1 MLFPESNVSIH
12 IKKQSAEFLI
22 TGRADWAMGYKS
34 MGDEGSLL
42 NAMVAKQR
50 SEFSKG
56 EAQLTAYLAILRE
69 NRRRAKKVNYRT
81 QGFYSDGTRFGF
93 LCITE
98 EGVVRHSRIFD
109 ISKKGELKVVFSFI
123 VNMMETAMKMTP
135 TVTPT
140 KLGPRRDLEVE
151 SYHDEVWTEIYKWV
165 HESVVVSPDSTE
177 DDLIDIERCVS
188 PNSTEDDL
196 INIS

>member
-22 TGRADWAMGYKS
+22 TGRADWAMVYKS

-42 NAMVAKQR
+42 NAMEAKQR
-50 SEFSKG
+50 SEFSK
-56 EAQLTAYLAILRE
+56 LRE

-140 KLGPRRDLEVE
+140 KLGPWRDLEVE

-177 DDLIDIERCVS
+177 NDLIDIERCVS

>member
-1 MLFPESNVSIH
+1 MLFPESNVSVR
-12 IKKQSAEFLI
+12 IKKQPAEFLI
-22 TGRADWAMGYKS
+22 TGRADWAMGYKAL
-34 MGDEGSLL
+34 GDEGSLL
-42 NAMVAKQR
+42 NAMEAKQR

-98 EGVVRHSRIFD
+98 EGVVRLSRIFD
-109 ISKKGELKVVFSFI
+109 IGKRGELKMVFSFI
-123 VNMMETAMKMTP
+123 VNIIETAMKMTP

-140 KLGPRRDLEVE
+140 KPGPQRDLEIE
-151 SYHDEVWTEIYKWV
+151 NYHDEVWTKIYSCV
-165 HESVVVSPDSTE
+165 DESVAVPSDSTE
-177 DDLIDIERCVS
+177 DDLIDIS
-188 PNSTEDDL
+188 
-196 INIS
+196 